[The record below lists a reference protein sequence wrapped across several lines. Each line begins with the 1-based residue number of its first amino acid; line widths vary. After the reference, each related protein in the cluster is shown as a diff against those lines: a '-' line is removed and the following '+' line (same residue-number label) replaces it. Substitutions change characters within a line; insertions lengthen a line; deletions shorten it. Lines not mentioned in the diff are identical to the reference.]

1 MNSSAA
7 TLKQIQY
14 SSLFIL
20 SFDNQTKQQLLS
32 LMQKI
37 RMLLFCVHMLHIKLK
52 EFLVWKEKKCFRLQE
67 IVHCRYGKYYCSTT
81 HSYWGRRCVRFL
93 RMWEK
98 SCSWIC
104 CWEHWGTW
112 FVEIGWIGHCQIHI
126 SWSKLPDFIQST
138 SFKMESIEIQ
148 VNTKAATRQGLSWTP
163 YPESK
168 LSSVHTTE
176 LRQTRCTTFANWK
189 WMVSWKWNM

>member
-1 MNSSAA
+1 METEYTINGRPRKTWWYRLYLKRLCFKSFWTSHKTAPISSHNYIRQWSIWFRGVDQGHWAW
-7 TLKQIQY
+7 TPRIRCSIYLWLK
-14 SSLFIL
+14 
-20 SFDNQTKQQLLS
+20 K
-32 LMQKI
+32 
-37 RMLLFCVHMLHIKLK
+37 HI
-52 EFLVWKEKKCFRLQE
+52 
-67 IVHCRYGKYYCSTT
+67 H
-81 HSYWGRRCVRFL
+81 
-93 RMWEK
+93 EK

-112 FVEIGWIGHCQIHI
+112 FVEIGWIISSCDIIGLWKHGAFHCQIHI

-138 SFKMESIEIQ
+138 SFKIESIEIQ